1 MLSSKTVCKE
11 IKLQHHGKDIFFDK
25 LSSYRNPKDNS
36 ITFLKKFS
44 DNSYNEILKKKE
56 IFLILPSNL
65 SKNLNLIN
73 MHTAFQMIQ
82 NTLFLK

>member
-11 IKLQHHGKDIFFDK
+11 IKLQHHGKDTSFDK

-44 DNSYNEILKKKE
+44 DNLGLKISFEPSQKSYVIKLPNE
-56 IFLILPSNL
+56 
-65 SKNLNLIN
+65 KN
-73 MHTAFQMIQ
+73 HYSR
-82 NTLFLK
+82 